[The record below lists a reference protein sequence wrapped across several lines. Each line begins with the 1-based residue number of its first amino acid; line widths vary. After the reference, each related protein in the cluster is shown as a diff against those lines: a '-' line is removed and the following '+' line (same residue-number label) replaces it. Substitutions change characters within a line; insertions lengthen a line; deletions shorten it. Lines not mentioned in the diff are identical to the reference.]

1 MTQHENHH
9 DHHSTHRADRADVSA
24 VTTSPV
30 RRYRGVGVLA
40 LASVVAVTTTACGA
54 ITEALSERGSGH
66 TKAFAYDSGA
76 DGKADEGLPSWVPD
90 DASDVQGVF
99 RTTGDE
105 VILTMDADVTSLPS
119 DCTSV
124 DADHPLVAKPARGTL
139 TADDYRTGST
149 LEADWWATGQE
160 QDATLQCGGWWVGT
174 QDGDL
179 FAFTPELKAVQIED
193 QPDPA

>member
-9 DHHSTHRADRADVSA
+9 DHHRSTHRTDVSA

-54 ITEALSERGSGH
+54 ISEALQDRSSGH
-66 TKAFAYDSGA
+66 TKAFTYDSGA
-76 DGKADEGLPSWVPD
+76 DGKADEGLPSWVSD
-90 DASDVQGVF
+90 DASDVRGVF

-105 VILTMDADVTSLPS
+105 VILTMDADVASLPS

-124 DADHPLVAKPARGTL
+124 DADHPLVAEPARGTL

-149 LEADWWATGQE
+149 LKASWWTAGQE
-160 QDATLQCGGWWVGT
+160 QDATLQCDGWWVGT
-174 QDGDL
+174 KDGAL
-179 FAFTPELKAVQIED
+179 FAFTPELKAVKIED
-193 QPDPA
+193 QLDPA